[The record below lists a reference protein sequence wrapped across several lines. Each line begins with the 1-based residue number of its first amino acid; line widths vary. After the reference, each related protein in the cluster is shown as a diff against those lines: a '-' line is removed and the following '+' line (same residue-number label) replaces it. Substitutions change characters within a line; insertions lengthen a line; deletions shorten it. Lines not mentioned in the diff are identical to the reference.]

1 MSANL
6 TETSKLS
13 GAPCEP
19 LPEVLATRVG
29 FLLNRAAMRIRQ
41 MTEEALAPLNIF
53 PKHYGLMAVI
63 KANGPTTQQ
72 AIGDVLKVDRTTM
85 VLLVDD
91 AESKGI
97 VIRNPHP
104 TDRRCHLLSLSDN
117 GQKVYEKA
125 HRLVKKVEDEFF
137 NVLKERE
144 KAQLVALLGK
154 LFQNSDSE
162 QKHIKKSAETV

>member
-1 MSANL
+1 MPANF
-6 TETSKLS
+6 TESSKLA

-19 LPEVLATRVG
+19 LPEVLATRAG

-41 MTEEALAPLNIF
+41 MTEEALAPLHIF

-63 KANGPTTQQ
+63 KASGPTSQQ

-91 AESKGI
+91 AESKDI

-104 TDRRCHLLSLSDN
+104 TDRRCHLLSLSEH
-117 GQKVYEKA
+117 GQKVYGKA
-125 HRLVKKVEDEFF
+125 HRLVQKVEDEFF
-137 NVLKERE
+137 GSLKERE
-144 KAQLVALLGK
+144 KDHLLTLLGK
-154 LFQNSDSE
+154 LFQSSDSE
-162 QKHIKKSAETV
+162 QKPMKKSAETI

>member
-1 MSANL
+1 MPTNL
-6 TETSKLS
+6 PETSKLS

-41 MTEEALAPLNIF
+41 MTEEALAPLNIY

-63 KANGPTTQQ
+63 KADGPTTQQ
-72 AIGDVLKVDRTTM
+72 AIGEVLKVDRTTM
-85 VLLVDD
+85 VLLVDE
-91 AESKGI
+91 AESKDI
-97 VIRNPHP
+97 VTRNPHP

-117 GQKVYEKA
+117 GHKVYEKA

-137 NVLKERE
+137 SVLKERE
-144 KAQLVALLGK
+144 KDQLVALLGK

-162 QKHIKKSAETV
+162 QKHMKKPAETV

>member
-1 MSANL
+1 MSANFS
-6 TETSKLS
+6 ESSKLA
-13 GAPCEP
+13 GAPCDP

-29 FLLNRAAMRIRQ
+29 FLLNRAAIRIRQ
-41 MTEEALAPLNIF
+41 MTEEALAPLNIH

-63 KANGPTTQQ
+63 RANGPTTQQ

-91 AESKGI
+91 AESRDI

-104 TDRRCHLLSLSDN
+104 TDRRCHLLSLSEN
-117 GQKVYEKA
+117 GAKVYEKA
-125 HRLVKKVEDEFF
+125 HRLVKQVEDEFF
-137 NVLKERE
+137 SVLRERE
-144 KAQLVALLGK
+144 KDHLVALLGK

-162 QKHIKKSAETV
+162 RKHMKKTAETV

>member
-1 MSANL
+1 MTANL
-6 TETSKLS
+6 TEPSRLS

-19 LPEVLATRVG
+19 LPAVLATRVG
-29 FLLNRAAMRIRQ
+29 FLLNRSAMRIRQ

-72 AIGDVLKVDRTTM
+72 AISDVLKVDRTTM

-91 AESKGI
+91 AESRDI

-104 TDRRCHLLSLSDN
+104 TDRRCHLLSLSEN
-117 GQKVYEKA
+117 GCRVYDEA
-125 HRLVKKVEDEFF
+125 SRLVKKVENRFF
-137 NVLKERE
+137 SVLKKQE
-144 KAQLVALLGK
+144 KDQLIALLGK
-154 LFQNSDSE
+154 LFQNSDTE
-162 QKHIKKSAETV
+162 QRPVKKAGSV

>member
-1 MSANL
+1 MSANF
-6 TETSKLS
+6 TESSKLV

-41 MTEEALAPLNIF
+41 MTEGALAPLNIF

-91 AESKGI
+91 AESKDI

-104 TDRRCHLLSLSDN
+104 TDRRCYLLGLSEN

-137 NVLKERE
+137 GVLKEQE
-144 KAQLVALLGK
+144 KDNLITLLGK

-162 QKHIKKSAETV
+162 LKPTKKSAETV